1 MGVLKLENIAAPA
14 ADRIGPFMEA
24 LVRDY
29 GERIH
34 SLHITGTAV
43 TKDYDEN
50 VSDINSIIVLK
61 KMDLKFLEVLAPLG
75 NRYGKDMVA
84 APLIMTPRYIEGSLD
99 VFPIEFLNFRLIH
112 STVWGADILKDLVI
126 DRKDL
131 RQQCERELKTKLIW
145 LRQGYLSTRGDREQL
160 TAGFVNAISG
170 YIPLFRS
177 IIVLKG
183 MEPPVR
189 QRDVITILS
198 QAAGVNTD
206 VFSRVLREKHERT
219 GLSLEDLNTIFEDY
233 YAATE
238 EINDIVDTITV

>member
-1 MGVLKLENIAAPA
+1 M
-14 ADRIGPFMEA
+14 
-24 LVRDY
+24 
-29 GERIH
+29 
-34 SLHITGTAV
+34 
-43 TKDYDEN
+43 
-50 VSDINSIIVLK
+50 
-61 KMDLKFLEVLAPLG
+61 
-75 NRYGKDMVA
+75 
-84 APLIMTPRYIEGSLD
+84 
-99 VFPIEFLNFRLIH
+99 
-112 STVWGADILKDLVI
+112 
-126 DRKDL
+126 
-131 RQQCERELKTKLIW
+131 
-145 LRQGYLSTRGDREQL
+145 
-160 TAGFVNAISG
+160 
-170 YIPLFRS
+170 S